1 VTWPPFSHLEIHLA
15 RDVPKR
21 YTVAGYIAA
30 KYQLSIQSMKLSIII
45 CAYNEKDTIL
55 QVINRVHS
63 VDFSGWDKEVIV
75 VDNCSTDGTREILQQ
90 LTLPDTRIIYQPRNM
105 GKGNSI
111 RTAIQ
116 HLTGDYAVIQD
127 ADLEYDPQDLKLL
140 LVEAKKGT
148 IAIFGSRTKGGRAIY
163 EYAHAYW
170 GVRVITS
177 VMNLLFGGHLTDAAT
192 ATKMIRSDVLKALNL
207 IGSGF
212 DLDFELP
219 DKLLLAGINIVE
231 VPISYSPRSYEE
243 GKKITTADGVKA
255 FGIMLRDRLGLS
267 RVWRHERPVL
277 TIQPSS
283 EGNL

>member
-1 VTWPPFSHLEIHLA
+1 
-15 RDVPKR
+15 
-21 YTVAGYIAA
+21 
-30 KYQLSIQSMKLSIII
+30 MKLSIII

-55 QVINRVHS
+55 HVINRVHS

-75 VDNCSTDGTREILQQ
+75 VDNCSTDGTREILEG
-90 LTLPDTRIIYQPRNM
+90 LTLKDTRVIYQPRNM

-127 ADLEYDPQDLKLL
+127 ADLEYDPHDLTLL
-140 LVEAKKGT
+140 LTEAQKGT
-148 IAIFGSRTKGGRAIY
+148 IAVFGSRTKGGRAIY

-170 GVRVITS
+170 GVRVITT
-177 VMNLLFGGHLTDAAT
+177 VMNILFGGNLTDAAT
-192 ATKMIRSDVLKALNL
+192 ATKMVRADVLKALNL
-207 IGSGF
+207 VGSGF

-219 DKLLLAGINIVE
+219 DKLLLAGIRIVE
-231 VPISYSPRSYEE
+231 VPISYNPRSYEE
-243 GKKITTADGVKA
+243 GKKITTADGAKA
-255 FGIMLRDRLGLS
+255 FAVMLRDRLGFS
-267 RVWRHERPVL
+267 RIWKHERPTL